1 MRLYL
6 LYLGTMQPAEV
17 PVPGYL
23 IQMADGI
30 NILVDTGWPRSFV
43 DHPQNPPGLSIEI
56 RPEDT
61 VSARLAAIGL
71 QPSNIGIVVCTH
83 LDDDH
88 CGNHD
93 LFGSAEFVVQREI
106 LPSRARKL
114 LRTPAVVR
122 RVNRTAGGVM
132 VGAGFAV
139 VAAR

>member
-6 LYLGTMQPAEV
+6 LYLGTMQPGEV

-23 IQMADGI
+23 IQTADGI

-61 VSARLAAIGL
+61 VSAR
-71 QPSNIGIVVCTH
+71 
-83 LDDDH
+83 
-88 CGNHD
+88 
-93 LFGSAEFVVQREI
+93 R
-106 LPSRARKL
+106 RARKL
-114 LRTPAVVR
+114 LRTPTVVR